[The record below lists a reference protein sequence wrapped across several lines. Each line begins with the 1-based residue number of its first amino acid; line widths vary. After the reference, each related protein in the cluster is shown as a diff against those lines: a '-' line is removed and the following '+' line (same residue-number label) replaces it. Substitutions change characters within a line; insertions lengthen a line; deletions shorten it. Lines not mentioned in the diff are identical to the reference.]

1 MNNSARS
8 DLFRKDLDA
17 RRVLI
22 SLPVTDVLLV
32 APPGCGKTEGL
43 ADRAEALL
51 SQRLIERPQR
61 LLALTFSNRARNNLR
76 DRLNRKLGAR
86 QTLIS
91 VTNLHG
97 LSARLIRAHGALL
110 DLDGEWGWPQKGWR
124 AQAWRSVVG
133 GDGGRIDPA
142 ERVLRVVKSRPR
154 SDDEV
159 MDELKKAGNPDAIEF
174 EHGRIEDH
182 RFDYQDLLRH
192 AHRLLEIDDC
202 RETYREHFG
211 AVLLDEAQDLTHQQ
225 LDIALA
231 IGSGRMTSA
240 ADEEQGI
247 YGFRGANAEE
257 VVERLR
263 ASDPV
268 EIQFHRSFRSAE
280 AVLRCVNQLTYRG
293 TVLVA
298 ADPSTWA
305 DEGSVCVARSATKD
319 EEAECLITVIQRIV
333 EADDDS
339 RVGVIS
345 RTRYRRDAFL
355 DRLTAVDFPIH
366 VWDRPTDNPTLGRL
380 LRGCLRDVRNE
391 SDDDGELLTALMALA
406 RARVDPAD
414 AELLDQLVEV
424 GIVLQDLLGEISL
437 EEAVAR
443 CQVTHAGEA
452 VPPGLNVLTGHEG
465 KGQQFDWVFVLGV
478 EEGVIP
484 DYRARDT
491 DALDEEKRLL
501 RVMASRARY
510 GLVFSLVAGW
520 PTRYGWRKQD
530 ESRWIP
536 LVEEVATH
544 RLEDLEVLTGEAVAL
559 E

>member
-1 MNNSARS
+1 MNTSTRS
-8 DLFRKDLDA
+8 DLFRRDLDA
-17 RRVLI
+17 RGLLV
-22 SLPVTDVLLV
+22 SLPITDVLLV

-51 SQRLIERPQR
+51 NRRLIERPQR
-61 LLALTFSNRARNNLR
+61 LLALTFSNRARDNLR
-76 DRLNRKLGAR
+76 DRLYRKLRAR
-86 QTLIS
+86 HTMVS

-97 LSARLIRAHGALL
+97 LSSRLIRAHGVLL
-110 DLDGEWGWPQKGWR
+110 GIDAEWSWPQKGWR
-124 AQAWRSVVG
+124 AQAWRRVVG
-133 GDGGRIDPA
+133 SESRRIDPA
-142 ERVLRVVKSRPR
+142 EDLLRVVKSRPR

-159 MDELKKAGNPDAIEF
+159 MGELERDGNRDAIEF
-174 EHGRIEDH
+174 ERGRIEDH

-192 AHRLLEIDDC
+192 AQRLLEIDVC
-202 RETYREHFG
+202 RDTYREHFG
-211 AVLLDEAQDLTHQQ
+211 VVLLDEAQDLTHQQ

-231 IGSGRMTSA
+231 LGSGRMTSA

-247 YGFRGANAEE
+247 YGFRGANARE

-263 ASDPV
+263 TSEPI

-280 AVLRCVNQLTYRG
+280 AVLRCVNQLTDRG
-293 TVLVA
+293 TVLVS
-298 ADPSTWA
+298 ADPSVWP
-305 DEGSVCVARSATKD
+305 DEGTVCVVRSETKE
-319 EEAECLITVIQRIV
+319 EEAERLITAIQQIV
-333 EADDDS
+333 EANGDS

-345 RTRYRRDAFL
+345 RTRYRRDSL
-355 DRLTAVDFPIH
+355 LERLAAVDFPTHI
-366 VWDRPTDNPTLGRL
+366 WDSPTDNPTLGRL
-380 LRGCLRDVRNE
+380 LRGCLRDVRGE
-391 SDDDGELLTALMALA
+391 ADDDGELLTALMALA

-414 AELLDQLVEV
+414 AELLDELVEV

-484 DYRARDT
+484 DYRARDS
-491 DALDEEKRLL
+491 DALDEEKRLF

-520 PTRYGWRKQD
+520 PTRYGWRRQD
-530 ESRWIP
+530 ESRWIR

-544 RLEDLEVLTGEAVAL
+544 RWEALPIVTGDAVPQ
-559 E
+559 